1 MNVKARLWRQMPL
14 RMRLRLM
21 LAVIAA
27 KESKQGVSR

>member
-14 RMRLRLM
+14 RMKLRLM

-27 KESKQGVSR
+27 QESKQGVSQ